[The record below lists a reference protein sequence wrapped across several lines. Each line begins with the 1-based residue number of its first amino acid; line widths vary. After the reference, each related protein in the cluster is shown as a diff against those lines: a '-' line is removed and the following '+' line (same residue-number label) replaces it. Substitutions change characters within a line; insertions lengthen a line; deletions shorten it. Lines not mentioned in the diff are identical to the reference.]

1 MRRGDRLFELIEVLR
16 RSRHPI
22 SAEVI
27 GEQLEV
33 SKRTVYRDIAALMA
47 QNVPIRGEAGIGYV
61 LEPGFHMPPLM
72 LTPDEIEAAVLG
84 AQWVATRG
92 EPELANAAANLIS
105 KLEAIAPSGSETF
118 FDAPSTNVAP
128 VEPPKEGL
136 DSSRIRTAIRNRNKI
151 WISYRD
157 DKGSTSERTI
167 WPLLLGYRDAGRIIA
182 AWCEIR
188 SAFRYFR
195 TERIN
200 AANVLPDRIPQRMDL
215 LRAEWQK
222 AMASERE
229 KYMAPT
235 AVARQEEP

>member
-22 SAEVI
+22 SAEAI
-27 GEQLEV
+27 GEPLEV

-92 EPELANAAANLIS
+92 EPELANAAVNLIS

-118 FDAPSTNVAP
+118 FDMPSTNVAP
-128 VEPPKEGL
+128 VEPPQEGL
-136 DSSRIRTAIRNRNKI
+136 DSSRIRVAIRNRNKI

-157 DKGSTSERTI
+157 DKGTASERTI
-167 WPLLLGYRDAGRIIA
+167 WPLFLGYRDAGRIIA
-182 AWCEIR
+182 AWCELR

-195 TERIN
+195 TERIS
-200 AANVLPDRIPQRMDL
+200 AANVLQDKIPQRMDL
-215 LRAEWQK
+215 LKADWQK

-229 KYMAPT
+229 KYMAPSDT
-235 AVARQEEP
+235 AGNDKP